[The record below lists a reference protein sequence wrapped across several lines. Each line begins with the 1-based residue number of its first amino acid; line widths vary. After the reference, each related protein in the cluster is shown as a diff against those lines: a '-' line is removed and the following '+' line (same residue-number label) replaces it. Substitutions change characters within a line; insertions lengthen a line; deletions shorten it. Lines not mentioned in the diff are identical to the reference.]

1 MKKFELVKEPL
12 AEEEPTPALHDDLVG
27 KRRSR

>member
-12 AEEEPTPALHDDLVG
+12 AEEAPTPALHDLAG
-27 KRRSR
+27 NRRSR